1 MIQEKNTNTNTTR
14 RCYSTGRESAPGSA
28 AKAPQQIRYNLELPS
43 RTSFRKNTLST
54 YHTQQQKQISPP
66 IPSPY
71 SFLPSL
77 PLPHSTDD
85 PSNHH
90 YTKPVPAE
98 MRLIACLLLLLPVL
112 YSSIDTFLPRFFIFD
127 PARLQQLSQASI
139 EKFPDN
145 ATLLME
151 DLQASLRAEYGD
163 KHINAL
169 RKDAWFFK

>member
-1 MIQEKNTNTNTTR
+1 
-14 RCYSTGRESAPGSA
+14 
-28 AKAPQQIRYNLELPS
+28 
-43 RTSFRKNTLST
+43 
-54 YHTQQQKQISPP
+54 
-66 IPSPY
+66 
-71 SFLPSL
+71 
-77 PLPHSTDD
+77 
-85 PSNHH
+85 
-90 YTKPVPAE
+90 